1 MRSVRSIVIAP
12 ASTGRES
19 RSRKLVMSTDHTN
32 RGTLSISRPGP
43 RIFRIVVRKLIEPAR
58 LLTPDRWRLKMATST
73 APATSGWVLS
83 EGNGK

>member
-43 RIFRIVVRKLIEPAR
+43 RIFRIVVIGL
-58 LLTPDRWRLKMATST
+58 
-73 APATSGWVLS
+73 
-83 EGNGK
+83 NGTKK

>member
-1 MRSVRSIVIAP
+1 VIAP

-43 RIFRIVVRKLIEPAR
+43 RIFRIVVRKLTTPAQTKRPKGHQTAAGIEKLMHLALAGRGDR
-58 LLTPDRWRLKMATST
+58 LAKQRK
-73 APATSGWVLS
+73 
-83 EGNGK
+83 E